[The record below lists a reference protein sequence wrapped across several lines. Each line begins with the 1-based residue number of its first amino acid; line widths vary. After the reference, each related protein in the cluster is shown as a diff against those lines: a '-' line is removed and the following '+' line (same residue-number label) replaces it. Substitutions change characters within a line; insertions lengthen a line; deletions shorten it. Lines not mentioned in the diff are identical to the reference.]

1 METKNIINIPE
12 GFEIDKEQSTERKI
26 VLRKIED
33 KKART
38 WEGYCEKMN
47 GKDAYYRSDL
57 MNESVID
64 VFRYEPI
71 FSVQFA
77 DKKDV
82 EALIAFNRLLHLRRD
97 WVGEWEPNWNDN
109 TYKYQI
115 ITHRQQLSI
124 ISDMYSSHP
133 MTFPTPE
140 MRNEFLDCF
149 KDYLEQAK
157 PLL

>member
-1 METKNIINIPE
+1 METNNIINIPE
-12 GFEIDKEQSTERKI
+12 GFEIDKERSNERQI
-26 VLRKIED
+26 VLKKIERP
-33 KKART
+33 RT
-38 WEGYCEKMN
+38 WDEYCEKMK
-47 GKDAYYRSDL
+47 GKSSYYYDGLFEKIKSSKFGSSPL
-57 MNESVID
+57 LSE
-64 VFRYEPI
+64 FE
-71 FSVQFA
+71 
-77 DKKDV
+77 DKKYIETLV
-82 EALIAFNRLLHLRRD
+82 AFCKLFHLRRD